1 MSEAQNASTDTGF
14 HMEALCKLIQEES
27 AADVSRLNAD
37 AEAAAAAVLEQ
48 LNGRVAEI
56 QDPIL
61 NLAQANADAYLM
73 EKHAE
78 EDLAARHDWLLA
90 REAMLNELFAK
101 LEDSLQALSQSNAY
115 ARALPQWLKEAAA
128 ALKEDEL
135 ILEADSSSREI
146 LEGAALT
153 SLEAEGMTRF
163 IWGEDWPEGKRH
175 GFILSSTNG
184 RRRFECTLE
193 SRLEQLKPAM
203 RARALQILTGGQDA

>member
-14 HMEALCKLIQEES
+14 HLEALCKLIQEES

-78 EDLAARHDWLLA
+78 EDLAARHGWLLA
-90 REAMLNELFAK
+90 REAVLDELFVQ
-101 LEDSLQALSQSNAY
+101 LEGSLEGLSRGDAFAQ
-115 ARALPQWLKEAAA
+115 ALPQWLQDAAS
-128 ALKEDEL
+128 ALQENEL
-135 ILEADSSSREI
+135 ILEADPRSRKI
-146 LEGAALT
+146 LERAVLKV
-153 SLEAEGMTRF
+153 LEADGKLQFT
-163 IWGEDWPEGKRH
+163 WGENLPEGKQH
-175 GFILSSTNG
+175 GFVLTSRDG